1 MFHASVCVCVCVC
14 VYVCESLSHIW
25 LFATPWTIAHQALLS
40 MGFSRQEYWMRLPLP
55 SSGHLPDLG
64 SEPGLLHGRK
74 ILYRLSHVPCLGS
87 LLLTSYTNMVTL
99 SQLMN
104 QYWHIIKIHRLFKFS
119 YFLPNILF
127 LFQKFIQD
135 KTLHFIIMSP
145 HTPLGSDNFSD
156 FPYF

>member
-1 MFHASVCVCVCVC
+1 MFHASVSVCVCVCVC
-14 VYVCESLSHIW
+14 VWITQSYLTLCYPMDYSSPGSAVHGILQARILNEV
-25 LFATPWTIAHQALLS
+25 AIA
-40 MGFSRQEYWMRLPLP
+40 FFRD
-55 SSGHLPDLG
+55 LPDLG
-64 SEPGLLHGRK
+64 SEPGLLHCRK
-74 ILYRLSHVPCLGS
+74 ILYPLSHVPCLGS
-87 LLLTSYTNMVTL
+87 LLLTSYSNMVTL

-119 YFLPNILF
+119 YFVPNILF

-145 HTPLGSDNFSD
+145 QIPLDSDNFSD